1 MADDT
6 FRAMLERYG
15 STPSAPE
22 GLSLD
27 ALKFA
32 PSHPVLDER
41 GLPDIDWAAR
51 RQRVYDATPLDR
63 LLDRRQPL
71 GAALDIHDRNMGAY
85 MNQAPEALLA
95 ATPVRGPI
103 AGARAAAAY
112 LPTVEEFARNLAAY
126 PEKYAATLAEA
137 KRTGSATLP
146 KKGGNGRYEDDRGKF
161 TLNKKQATER
171 GVRLENPPPTKP
183 EPPSGVPKD
192 PATARQL
199 AHLTEPAS
207 AGTKLGVG
215 ASAAAAGAL
224 ADEPTRQAIPDW
236 FTKGV
241 DWLKSKAPDEPID
254 VEGAQGHW
262 PNEPLGGGRSA
273 AEQFATAGTAKR
285 LEQAGLLGAGS
296 ALGFGTAWAT
306 GHALRPSMLPVTMPA
321 ALSLGSLAAAHPAF
335 LYAFAAPYYG
345 LKGSYHMLDKGFEAG
360 RDAKYYRWL
369 QDLQSHPE
377 RGQDSMP
384 GYMGRDRSANSTGS
398 W

>member
-1 MADDT
+1 MAADKLT
-6 FRAMLERYG
+6 AMLERYG
-15 STPSAPE
+15 SPSAPE

-51 RQRVYDATPLDR
+51 RQRVYDATLLDR
-63 LLDRRQPL
+63 LLDRRQLL
-71 GAALDIHDRNMGAY
+71 GAALDTHDRNMGAY
-85 MNQAPEALLA
+85 MAQAPEALLA
-95 ATPVRGPI
+95 AGAARGPI

-126 PEKYAATLAEA
+126 PEKYAASLAEA

-171 GVRLENPPPTKP
+171 GVRLDNPPPTKP
-183 EPPSGVPKD
+183 EPPAGVPKD

-199 AHLTEPAS
+199 AQLTEPAS

-224 ADEPTRQAIPDW
+224 ADEPTRQAIPSW
-236 FTKGV
+236 LGQGV
-241 DWLKSKAPDEPID
+241 DWLKSKAEPID
-254 VEGAQGHW
+254 VEDAQGRW

-273 AEQFATAGTAKR
+273 AEQFATAALVDR

-296 ALGFGTAWAT
+296 ALGFGTSYLT
-306 GHALRPSMLPVTMPA
+306 GHALRPSMWPLTLPA
-321 ALSLGSLAAAHPAF
+321 AGAVVTAAGAFPPA
-335 LYAFAAPYYG
+335 LHALAAPYYG
-345 LKGSYHMLDKGFEAG
+345 LKGSYHLLDKGFEAG

-377 RGQDSMP
+377 GGQDSMP
-384 GYMGRDRSANSTGS
+384 GYMGRGRSANSTGS